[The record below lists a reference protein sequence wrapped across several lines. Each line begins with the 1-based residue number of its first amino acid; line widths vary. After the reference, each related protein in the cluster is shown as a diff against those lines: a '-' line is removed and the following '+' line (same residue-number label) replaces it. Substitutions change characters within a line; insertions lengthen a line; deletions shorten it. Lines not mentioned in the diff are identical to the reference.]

1 MMKDERTYKI
11 IGTAMEVHKEL
22 GCGLIGL
29 IAAQI
34 LRDNGCRV
42 IDFDYDQTKVDI
54 AGKLGIIAVN
64 PAWAV
69 V

>member
-1 MMKDERTYKI
+1 
-11 IGTAMEVHKEL
+11 MEVHKEL